1 MKATIIEVPQM
12 HDSFSKIII
21 HGVEYAIRFTYCDT
35 FDYWSFGVY
44 TPTREP
50 IVQGLKIVPNHPINL
65 YTDRTDMP
73 VVAFYCESNNVRVRR
88 YDFRDGIARFL
99 YVEADS

>member
-1 MKATIIEVPQM
+1 MREVIIEVPQQN
-12 HDSFSKIII
+12 DSFSKIII
-21 HGVEYAIRFTYCDT
+21 HGVEYSVRFTYCDS

-44 TPTREP
+44 TPAREP

-73 VVAFYCESNNVRVRR
+73 VVQFICSSNKDRVGR
-88 YDFRDGIARFL
+88 YDFRDGLARFM
-99 YVEADS
+99 YWEADS

>member
-1 MKATIIEVPQM
+1 MQAIQIDVPEL

-21 HGVEYAIRFTYCDT
+21 GNVEYAIRFTYCDT
-35 FDYWSFGVY
+35 FDYWSFGLY
-44 TPTREP
+44 TPQREP

-73 VVAFYCESNNVRVRR
+73 VVWFYCDCNNDHVGR

-99 YVEADS
+99 YVERW